1 MKSKTHTQN
10 SENWLPGEREG
21 HSQKGASRW
30 IDGTGNVVFI
40 KDGFFAIYTLYM
52 FLYRFFLLCM
62 NVSCIHSKS

>member
-40 KDGFFAIYTLYM
+40 KDGFLLLFTPYICFYID
-52 FLYRFFLLCM
+52 FFVMHECFM
-62 NVSCIHSKS
+62 HTF